1 LAGSF
6 SVPSTWLY
14 INDIQDKDIPNENE
28 KIILKPIYESSSIG
42 IDNESV
48 IKYNRNEKILAII
61 RKKQHNLKQ
70 PIMLQQFI
78 SGFEVEVPVISYN
91 GIVIGFPPVGIS
103 LNDTHL
109 MGDQILNYEL
119 VYFDRYQFYDF
130 TTISMLSEQLTQNAK
145 KAALYLGIEGLGR
158 IDFRIH
164 SKEEKFY
171 ITDVSTNPH
180 FVTHSAVHFA
190 FQQSGLCDSDIVKAV
205 ICCALSKL

>member
-1 LAGSF
+1 
-6 SVPSTWLY
+6 
-14 INDIQDKDIPNENE
+14 
-28 KIILKPIYESSSIG
+28 
-42 IDNESV
+42 
-48 IKYNRNEKILAII
+48 
-61 RKKQHNLKQ
+61 
-70 PIMLQQFI
+70 
-78 SGFEVEVPVISYN
+78 
-91 GIVIGFPPVGIS
+91 
-103 LNDTHL
+103 
-109 MGDQILNYEL
+109 MGEQILNYEL

-130 TTISMLSEQLTQNAK
+130 TAISVLSEQLIQNAK

-190 FQQSGLCDSDIVKAV
+190 FQQSSLCDSDIVKAI